1 MARTGIIDAQMSDVA
16 DRPRARVAT
25 GLFLAVTA
33 VAGVSTYLAFP
44 GGTEQQALAS
54 EAMVAGACLLSGGM
68 ILRGVGTG
76 HAWRGAVYLAYA
88 LFLVGLANVVFL
100 VTDVGST
107 GSYEPKTT
115 DLAFALFLAPLI
127 LYARA
132 EFRDHFDERDGLEI
146 GTDVFLIVASVTA
159 LTYVVIRPIDASIH
173 ASTAAAI
180 FSVLAALQVAAF
192 GALLLWAPSRRHL
205 VLFGVFTS
213 TAAATVTFGWHWT
226 RGTYDGSLP
235 AIALPFLLAP
245 LAFAAWA
252 LFDANVGDGV
262 SPHVA
267 PRRWARPVLTSLSV
281 VTACAALAVVAIFGD
296 DRGLIGSQA
305 TAIILLLGLGIAA
318 RILSNQTA
326 STLAHRETTEA
337 LEQKERAL
345 RETDEA
351 LERVREAN
359 ETLRQ
364 SEEHLRLV
372 FETAVD
378 GVVELDERGTV
389 LRANE
394 AFVSMVGL
402 PPESIEDEPWTAL
415 ASVIVGADEAFA
427 SLPQGGQAQIART
440 DGQVLYLES
449 RSSAV
454 PTTPPRT
461 LLLVRDVTAA
471 RVADQTI
478 RSLFQFLQ
486 DRDEDR
492 SRLMRRTNAAIE
504 AERNRIAR
512 DLHDGPVQG
521 VSAASLSLEAA
532 LLMIKAGDVDQGV
545 EVLTKIREEL
555 AGEAD
560 ALRRLMSGLRPPVL
574 EERGLLAALR
584 ETLVRFGSDQ
594 GMRTDFAGRVDVP
607 LPEDLETLAYRVVQ
621 EALSNVAKH
630 SGAERVTVTVEA
642 NELHLRVEVE
652 DDGRGFDAALARDFL
667 REGRVGLASMR
678 ERVELASGSLVVR
691 ASPGRGTSITAAL
704 PLDELAPSRR
714 SALHE
719 AS

>member
-1 MARTGIIDAQMSDVA
+1 M
-16 DRPRARVAT
+16 
-25 GLFLAVTA
+25 LF
-33 VAGVSTYLAFP
+33 
-44 GGTEQQALAS
+44 
-54 EAMVAGACLLSGGM
+54 
-68 ILRGVGTG
+68 
-76 HAWRGAVYLAYA
+76 
-88 LFLVGLANVVFL
+88 
-100 VTDVGST
+100 
-107 GSYEPKTT
+107 
-115 DLAFALFLAPLI
+115 
-127 LYARA
+127 ARA
-132 EFRDHFDERDGLEI
+132 EFRDHFDERDSREI
-146 GTDVFLIVASVTA
+146 GTDVFLIVAAATA
-159 LTYVVIRPIDASIH
+159 LMYMIVRPIDASPE
-173 ASTAAAI
+173 ASVTAAI
-180 FSVLAALQVAAF
+180 FSVLTATQMAAF

-205 VLFGVFTS
+205 VLFGTFVA
-213 TAAATVTFGWHWT
+213 TAGATATFGWHWV
-226 RGTYDGSLP
+226 RGSFDSTTAS
-235 AIALPFLLAP
+235 IALPFLLAP

-252 LFDANVGDGV
+252 LFDRDVERAGA
-262 SPHVA
+262 SRVA
-267 PRRWARPVLTSLSV
+267 PRRWARPILTSFAV
-281 VTACAALAVVAIFGD
+281 VTACAALAVVAIVD
-296 DRGLIGSQA
+296 DELGLGGPQS

-318 RILSNQTA
+318 RILANQSA
-326 STLAHRETTEA
+326 STTAYRQAREA

-345 RETDEA
+345 RETDQA

-378 GVVELDERGTV
+378 GVVELDERGVV

-394 AFVSMVGL
+394 AFATMIAMPRS
-402 PPESIEDEPWTAL
+402 SIEDQPWTAL
-415 ASVIVGADEAFA
+415 ASVVVGADEAFA
-427 SLPQGGQAQIART
+427 SLPGGGQSQIARA
-440 DGQVLYLES
+440 DGQVLHLES

-532 LLMIKAGDVDQGV
+532 LLMIKAGDLDEGV

-574 EERGLLAALR
+574 EERGLLPALR
-584 ETLVRFGSDQ
+584 ETLVRFGADQ
-594 GMRTDFAGRVDVP
+594 GIDTQFSGRVDAA
-607 LPEDLETLAYRVVQ
+607 LPEDLETLAFRVVQ
-621 EALSNVAKH
+621 EALSNIAKH
-630 SGAERVTVTVEA
+630 SDARHVGVVVEA
-642 NELHLRVEVE
+642 DDAQLRVEIE
-652 DDGRGFDAALARDFL
+652 DDGHGFDSALARDFL

-691 ASPGRGTSITAAL
+691 SSPGRGTSITASL
-704 PLDELAPSRR
+704 PLDELTVSRG